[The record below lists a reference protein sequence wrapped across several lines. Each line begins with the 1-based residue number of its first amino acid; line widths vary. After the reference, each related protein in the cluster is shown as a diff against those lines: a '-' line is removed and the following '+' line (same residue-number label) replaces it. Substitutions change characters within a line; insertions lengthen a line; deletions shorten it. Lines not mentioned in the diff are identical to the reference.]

1 MITNEVYKTIDEILG
16 DKDKRFFSSGFKNV
30 RHLFNSISISPCQ
43 NELTA
48 KCSAIYPENWSVK
61 DDGTVLK
68 PHVST
73 LDILVFA
80 FCLNT
85 LFVSHMYQLNNN
97 QISDTWIK
105 KVTIKA
111 GSEPE
116 YKLEDIDINTRF
128 LSTAEIGNDRYN
140 SVFSN
145 EIAGFNI
152 VIELEHYITSTTT
165 EDIYY
170 SSINDACSA
179 IAGYCS
185 QLVDKNK
192 IYDLSNICID
202 KNSQS
207 LSSNVNIRKTNTIS
221 DNNIYSVID
230 LFACASQQMQAL
242 IYQVDSIERKCSNNL
257 WMRKVEIEY
266 KKPVSTLKSFRQS
279 VYISKSKILRM
290 KESTWRIADFKCI
303 VDSPSNPLSVSVSL
317 AHEIP
322 ESVINTGH
330 KKVS

>member
-1 MITNEVYKTIDEILG
+1 MITNEVYETIDELLG

-30 RHLFNSISISPCQ
+30 KHLFNDISISPCR

-61 DDGTVLK
+61 EDGTVLK

-73 LDILVFA
+73 LDILVFV
-80 FCLNT
+80 FCLNK
-85 LFVSHMYQLNNN
+85 LFVSHIYQLKNN
-97 QISDTWIK
+97 QIGNMWIK
-105 KVTIKA
+105 KVVIKA

-116 YKLEDIDINTRF
+116 YKLEDIDIHTRF
-128 LSTAEIGNDRYN
+128 LGTAETGNDRYN
-140 SVFSN
+140 SMFSN
-145 EIAGFNI
+145 EIAGFNM
-152 VIELEHYITSTTT
+152 VIELEHDINSMTT
-165 EDIYY
+165 EEIYY
-170 SSINDACSA
+170 SSINDAGSA
-179 IAGYCS
+179 ITGYCS
-185 QLVDKNK
+185 QLVEKNK
-192 IYDLSNICID
+192 IYDLTNICID

-207 LSSNVNIRKTNTIS
+207 LSSNVNIRKMETIS
-221 DNNIYSVID
+221 DNNIYSIID

-242 IYQVDSIERKCSNNL
+242 IYRVDSIERKCSNNL

-266 KKPVSTLKSFRQS
+266 KKPVSTLKSFRQT
-279 VYISKSKILRM
+279 VYISKSKILHM
-290 KESTWRIADFKCI
+290 KENTWRIADFKCI

-322 ESVINTGH
+322 ELVINSGH

>member
-1 MITNEVYKTIDEILG
+1 MITNEVYETIDEILG

-30 RHLFNSISISPCQ
+30 RHLFNDISISPCR

-48 KCSAIYPENWSVK
+48 KCSAIYPENWSLK
-61 DDGTVLK
+61 EDGTVLK

-73 LDILVFA
+73 LDILVFV

-85 LFVSHMYQLNNN
+85 LFVSHIYQLNNN
-97 QISDTWIK
+97 QISDIWIK

-116 YKLEDIDINTRF
+116 YKLEDIYIYTGF
-128 LSTAEIGNDRYN
+128 LGTSETGNDRY
-140 SVFSN
+140 SSAFSN
-145 EIAGFNI
+145 EIAGFNV
-152 VIELEHYITSTTT
+152 VIELEHDINNMTT
-165 EDIYY
+165 EDIFH
-170 SSINDACSA
+170 SSMKDAGSS

-185 QLVDKNK
+185 QLVEKNK

-207 LSSNVNIRKTNTIS
+207 LSSDVNIRKTETIS
-221 DNNIYSVID
+221 DNNIYSIID

-242 IYQVDSIERKCSNNL
+242 IYRVDSIQRKCSNNL

-322 ESVINTGH
+322 ESVANTGH